1 MTSAHVENLEFDTS
15 QRDGSVNVAAT
26 TPIERPKMAANT
38 PREWPKGR
46 SRGGKLLVRRMAD
59 VRICNIADGGR
70 RQMFNWSPTGKSRI
84 NSLHAE
90 IACNAFPNDG
100 RARELFDAGTR
111 ELLRARL
118 IRTDWPTRPVNEQE
132 FFGMHATDLG
142 WAVIGDKWTELKKPS
157 ALTT

>member
-70 RQMFNWSPTGKSRI
+70 RQMFNWSPTGKSRLKCSAASERRVLVSGVANGI
-84 NSLHAE
+84 CTSDRRPR
-90 IACNAFPNDG
+90 IATFENGYLIAI
-100 RARELFDAGTR
+100 AGP
-111 ELLRARL
+111 
-118 IRTDWPTRPVNEQE
+118 RTVHE
-132 FFGMHATDLG
+132 
-142 WAVIGDKWTELKKPS
+142 
-157 ALTT
+157 

>member
-84 NSLHAE
+84 KSLISDRFAVFGSLACQERAQAIHDSAQ
-90 IACNAFPNDG
+90 IA
-100 RARELFDAGTR
+100 
-111 ELLRARL
+111 
-118 IRTDWPTRPVNEQE
+118 
-132 FFGMHATDLG
+132 
-142 WAVIGDKWTELKKPS
+142 
-157 ALTT
+157 